1 MSNLQK
7 TYLSDGT
14 ERVYRID
21 ENGTEFFYYH
31 DPRTNYTV
39 RAVTDDKHDIESLL
53 RISDELDVEYL
64 KKGVNLIDRS
74 DNQEQDMWIIEDSHG
89 NSVCAGVV
97 FYLKYGNV
105 VVA

>member
-1 MSNLQK
+1 MEQFTK

-39 RAVTDDKHDIESLL
+39 RAVTDDKHDIERSTK
-53 RISDELDVEYL
+53 ISDELDVEYL
-64 KKGVNLIDRS
+64 KKV
-74 DNQEQDMWIIEDSHG
+74 
-89 NSVCAGVV
+89 
-97 FYLKYGNV
+97 
-105 VVA
+105 